1 MASEHYR
8 KDKTCLNCGSE
19 IEHFYCG
26 YCGQQNIE
34 MHDSIWHLIR
44 HYIEDFFH
52 FDTRMGRSIVPLIF
66 RPGFLAAEWLRG
78 KRTYYI
84 NPISAIIFLS
94 TVFFI
99 LFWKT
104 ETGRQFTLKHNKDD
118 MGLSAPG
125 VNLNFSVDQD
135 KDSTS
140 KKLAQT
146 INEEND
152 PKVKDSILMAEANKE
167 IDLDSSAGLISKY
180 AKKSIKEKAIAVMA
194 NKDGE
199 REFFEERAKH
209 HIPQLTIIMIPFFT
223 FFMWLFY
230 LRRRRLYVEHLIFVT
245 YNYCFLYLL
254 LLLWLLLS
262 LMVEVP
268 IIWVAIFV
276 LIYLLA
282 GMKNF
287 YKLSWGKTIFKF
299 VGLTVCFWF
308 ISIIALLIN
317 FLIALY

>member
-1 MASEHYR
+1 MSSDHYR

-34 MHDSIWHLIR
+34 MHDSIWHLIQ
-44 HYIEDFFH
+44 HYILDFFH

-84 NPISAIIFLS
+84 NPISALIFLS

-104 ETGRQFTLKHNKDD
+104 ETGRQFTLKTNKDD
-118 MGLSAPG
+118 LTLSAPG
-125 VNLNFSVDQD
+125 INLKVNVNQD

-140 KKLAQT
+140 KKLTQT
-146 INEEND
+146 IYQESD
-152 PKVKDSILMAEANKE
+152 PKIKDSILTAEVNKD
-167 IDLDSSAGLISKY
+167 IDKDSSASLISKY
-180 AKKSIKEKAIAVMA
+180 AKKSLREKAIAVLT
-194 NKDGE
+194 NKYGE

-209 HIPQLTIIMIPFFT
+209 HIPQLTIILIPFFT

-254 LLLWLLLS
+254 LLLWLMLS
-262 LMVEVP
+262 LMVAVP
-268 IIWVAIFV
+268 IRWVAIFV

-287 YKLSWGKTIFKF
+287 YKQSWGKTVLKF
-299 VGLTVCFWF
+299 AVLTVCFWL
-308 ISIIALLIN
+308 ISVIAFLIN